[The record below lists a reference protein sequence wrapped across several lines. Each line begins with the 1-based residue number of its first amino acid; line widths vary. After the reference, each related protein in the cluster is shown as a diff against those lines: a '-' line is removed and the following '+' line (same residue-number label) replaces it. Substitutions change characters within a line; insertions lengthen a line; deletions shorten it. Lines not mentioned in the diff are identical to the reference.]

1 MTSRLSMLDF
11 LRKRP
16 SLPASLLHRCFY
28 SKVFPRFF
36 LHSASRS
43 SPPPMLSASSVTCSS
58 SRTSSP
64 HMLFASYFH
73 DFSSI
78 ALLPLFPTYFPTAAS
93 VSSHISSPP
102 LLFASYFH
110 DFSSI
115 ALLPLPNL
123 FPNRSVRLFPQLF
136 STDAFRKLFPR
147 YFLHSASRFS
157 PSPMLFLSC
166 FHDCSP

>member
-1 MTSRLSMLDF
+1 MLDF

-43 SPPPMLSASSVTCSS
+43 SPPPMLSASSVTCSF

-64 HMLFASYFH
+64 TTRFASYFH
-73 DFSSI
+73 DFSTI
-78 ALLPLFPTYFPTAAS
+78 ALLPLFPTYFRTAAS

-102 LLFASYFH
+102 LLFASYF
-110 DFSSI
+110 SSI

-123 FPNRSVRLFPQLF
+123 FPIRSVRLFLQLF

-147 YFLHSASRFS
+147 YFLHSPSRFS
-157 PSPMLFLSC
+157 PSPMLFASY
-166 FHDCSP
+166 FHDCST